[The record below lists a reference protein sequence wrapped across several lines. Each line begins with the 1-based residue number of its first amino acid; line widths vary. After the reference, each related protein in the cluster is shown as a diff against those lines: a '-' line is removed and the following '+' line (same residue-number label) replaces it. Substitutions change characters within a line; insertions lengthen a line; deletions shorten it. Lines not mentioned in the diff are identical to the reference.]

1 VASTA
6 RFGVDIG
13 GSGSASASRRF
24 RSRRADPTASALPHI
39 CRRRDH
45 VRRVT
50 PSMSRVGVE
59 RKPASSLPSR
69 ENFDASSEESDRHL
83 NNYNYL

>member
-6 RFGVDIG
+6 RFGVDISD
-13 GSGSASASRRF
+13 SGAASASRRF
-24 RSRRADPTASALPHI
+24 RSRRADPTASALPHT

-45 VRRVT
+45 VRRVM
-50 PSMSRVGVE
+50 PSMSHDWVD

-69 ENFDASSEESDRHL
+69 ANFDASSEESDRHL
-83 NNYNYL
+83 NDHNYL